1 MILDQAQARVP
12 LQRSMGCLVA
22 SVQVDLSEQ
31 VISRLADE
39 LLTELHLESA
49 RGVVFDLSGVSIMD
63 SREFEA
69 LRRIEK
75 MVFLMGARTI
85 YAGFK
90 PGVVSALIDLEADVK
105 DIAASRNLDEAFELV
120 AESVEESPII
130 EQEDE
135 GEEAREYPLDVQ

>member
-31 VISRLADE
+31 VINRLADE
-39 LLTELHLESA
+39 LLNELHRESA

-120 AESVEESPII
+120 AETVAEAPATEP
-130 EQEDE
+130 EEDE
-135 GEEAREYPLDVQ
+135 EVREPPADVQ